1 MSMNSFPPSLM
12 FLGQNNQVKH
22 VNEQFPTLSLF
33 LGQNNQVKHV
43 NEQFPT

>member
-1 MSMNSFPPSLM
+1 M

>member
-1 MSMNSFPPSLM
+1 M

-22 VNEQFPTLSLF
+22 VKEQFPTLSLF
-33 LGQNNQVKHV
+33 LGQNSQVKHV